1 MPFENGKGGAGGN
14 PGVLLAIP
22 KSNVEGDD
30 GKLMRICHI
39 LDAMVYGGEAYFQT
53 VQGGGLDVYPDYDGD
68 VREYKE
74 DGRSFCYVSQDH
86 PGFNGTYGTDNL
98 ALAPWQNF
106 GYTLKWQDEY
116 AESEEAQP
124 RADAINNSNAAL
136 AEMDRWE
143 NTGLLYT
150 LPAEIQPNLNEFV
163 SAQEYKFATGE
174 RSFDEWDT
182 YVNEWLDQGGRE
194 NIKSVAEQLG
204 CELPDGIE

>member
-74 DGRSFCYVSQDH
+74 DGRSFCYYLRIIRDSTEPMVPITWH
-86 PGFNGTYGTDNL
+86 
-98 ALAPWQNF
+98 
-106 GYTLKWQDEY
+106 
-116 AESEEAQP
+116 
-124 RADAINNSNAAL
+124 
-136 AEMDRWE
+136 
-143 NTGLLYT
+143 
-150 LPAEIQPNLNEFV
+150 
-163 SAQEYKFATGE
+163 
-174 RSFDEWDT
+174 
-182 YVNEWLDQGGRE
+182 WLHGRT
-194 NIKSVAEQLG
+194 SVT
-204 CELPDGIE
+204 P